1 MLSNPLRIFD
11 CKLETCREQLLSA
24 PKILDFLCPP
34 CDTHFQ
40 TFRKYLSIADIT
52 PSINAGMVRGL
63 DYYTRTAFEVTTGAL
78 GAQNAVLGGGRYN
91 GLARELGG
99 PDIPGIGF
107 AIGLERL
114 LSLIEPN
121 DAQLSPV
128 PHLFVAFLGD
138 QAGRVAFDLANGLR
152 KVGIRTEVD
161 YAGRS
166 LKSQMRRANKLNCP
180 YTLILGDREIAA
192 GEVQWRDMRS
202 SLQETLPLDGLFET
216 IRGKLLEKGQ
226 TLV

>member
-1 MLSNPLRIFD
+1 
-11 CKLETCREQLLSA
+11 
-24 PKILDFLCPP
+24 
-34 CDTHFQ
+34 
-40 TFRKYLSIADIT
+40 
-52 PSINAGMVRGL
+52 MVRGL

-121 DAQLSPV
+121 DAQLGPV
-128 PHLFVAFLGD
+128 PHLFIAFLGD

-152 KVGIRTEVD
+152 KAGIRTEVD

-192 GEVQWRDMRS
+192 GVVQWRNMRS
-202 SLQETLPLDGLFET
+202 SLQETLALDGLFET
-216 IRGKLLEKGQ
+216 VREKLLEKGQ